1 MNYYIETTTYLGGAI
16 VILVALLA
24 ALGLLLASVKYIG
37 TRLFIS
43 ALRIFNITKLTYW
56 LRRMEKEGLTAPMH
70 GYREM
75 VEARNPKTFGDYQD
89 IEQETVFKEST

>member
-1 MNYYIETTTYLGGAI
+1 MNYYIETRTYLVGAI

-43 ALRIFNITKLTYW
+43 ALRIFNITKLRYW
-56 LRRMEKEGLTAPMH
+56 LQRMEKEGLTAPMH